1 MLARG
6 MKKFYKQLLPSQPQP
21 LQYNFKW
28 FIFQIIMNYA
38 AKIKKDKD
46 LVAIQLSPR
55 IEVAYKT
62 FEAILHLPY

>member
-1 MLARG
+1 M
-6 MKKFYKQLLPSQPQP
+6 
-21 LQYNFKW
+21 
-28 FIFQIIMNYA
+28 IYA